1 MDGNLV
7 YDLKIEENGNHFHV
21 LNTPSPAA
29 TACLSI
35 GQYICDTVSDKV
47 NS

>member
-35 GQYICDTVSDKV
+35 GQYICDTVSYKV